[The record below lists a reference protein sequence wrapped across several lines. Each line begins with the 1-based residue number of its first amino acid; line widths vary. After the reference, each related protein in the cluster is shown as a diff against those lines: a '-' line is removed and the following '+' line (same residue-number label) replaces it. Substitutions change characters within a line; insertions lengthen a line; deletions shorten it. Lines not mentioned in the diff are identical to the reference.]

1 MKPVKPSFSLDVAS
15 EPVRSR
21 RQWLRMVGGA
31 GLSVAGLVITRQ
43 RPGTASG
50 VIFLTLEDETGVSNV
65 VVWTRVYETFR
76 RAVIAGRLLRV
87 TGRIERDG
95 PITHLIAEQVEDISP
110 LLSSL
115 GRSHLIDPTEGRA
128 DETRRAVAPRK
139 YHPRDQAKALFP
151 SRDFH

>member
-1 MKPVKPSFSLDVAS
+1 MTPRVSVGDRVPQAMLG
-15 EPVRSR
+15 
-21 RQWLRMVGGA
+21 RMIDGA
-31 GLSVAGLVITRQ
+31 MYTVELHELIAG
-43 RPGTASG
+43 
-50 VIFLTLEDETGVSNV
+50 
-65 VVWTRVYETFR
+65 R

-139 YHPRDQAKALFP
+139 YHPREQAKALFP

>member
-1 MKPVKPSFSLDVAS
+1 MPERTESD
-15 EPVRSR
+15 SR
-21 RQWLRMVGGA
+21 K
-31 GLSVAGLVITRQ
+31 
-43 RPGTASG
+43 
-50 VIFLTLEDETGVSNV
+50 
-65 VVWTRVYETFR
+65 
-76 RAVIAGRLLRV
+76 LLR
-87 TGRIERDG
+87 RLRDTLAIPG
-95 PITHLIAEQVEDISP
+95 KGQDRLDRITHLIAEGVEDISP